1 MLNPESEK
9 QTAEVEVSL
18 GDMLEDA
25 YPYIDGVGITLCA
38 GLVIAPV
45 AMAIAGVAVPAALVG
60 AGISGFWTLFNRFQ
74 SPD

>member
-1 MLNPESEK
+1 MSNPESEK
-9 QTAEVEVSL
+9 QTAEEYL

-25 YPYIDGVGITLCA
+25 YPYIDGVGITVCA

-60 AGISGFWTLFNRFQ
+60 AGISGFWTLFDRFQ